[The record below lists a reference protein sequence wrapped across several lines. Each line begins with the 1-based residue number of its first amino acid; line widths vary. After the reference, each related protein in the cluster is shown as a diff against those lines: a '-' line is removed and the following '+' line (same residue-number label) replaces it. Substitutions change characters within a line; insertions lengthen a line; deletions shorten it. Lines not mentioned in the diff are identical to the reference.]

1 MRALTLATLVGLL
14 AAWPTHGL
22 STQERE
28 EYAARFN
35 IDPSE
40 VEEHMFTKREVALAK
55 MYMCLPHAL
64 TPDELEVFQSGDS
77 GMALSNAFV
86 EKAREDGI
94 SPLALVAGYTAQ
106 PEEFVVR
113 AVVCLVDELG
123 VSIDSVGPGLSPAG
137 AAEEGCYFEISA
149 FLYSRGADR
158 RAAARHLTESETAK
172 FTKDALVSQQVV
184 FDMCKQHYPKS
195 LKRAKR
201 PGRIKPAAMAAYDEL
216 VNQQYAARLT
226 AFYTQ
231 YDKSKLS
238 NVDTLLNKYNGTEAR
253 GALLAALVKKYGP
266 EPEADDD
273 DAVLRRS
280 EL

>member
-1 MRALTLATLVGLL
+1 MV
-14 AAWPTHGL
+14 
-22 STQERE
+22 
-28 EYAARFN
+28 Y
-35 IDPSE
+35 
-40 VEEHMFTKREVALAK
+40 
-55 MYMCLPHAL
+55 LP
-64 TPDELEVFQSGDS
+64 S
-77 GMALSNAFV
+77 GMCCPIYVAASKGYLSVV
-86 EKAREDGI
+86 E
-94 SPLALVAGYTAQ
+94 Y
-106 PEEFVVR
+106 
-113 AVVCLVDELG
+113 LVDELG
-123 VSIDSVGPGLSPAG
+123 VSIDFVGPGLSPAG

-158 RAAARHLTESETAK
+158 RAAARHLTESETGK